1 MSLDDILRNKVP
13 ADVPVALAISTL
25 GNQLENVWSQLY
37 NLDVLGIVRTNLIKT
52 SIMHCITISECDERL
67 GLIIEVHI
75 ELTNHIGTCAC
86 ALGTRFT
93 TIHSSNTTIQSI
105 HAEGHI

>member
-1 MSLDDILRNKVP
+1 MSLDYILRNEVP
-13 ADVPVALAISTL
+13 ANVPVALAIGTL

-37 NLDVLGIVRTNLIKT
+37 NLDVLSIVRANLIKT
-52 SIMHCITISECDERL
+52 SIVHRVAICECDERL

-93 TIHSSNTTIQSI
+93 TIHRSNTTILSI